1 MYTILIV
8 AAILVSLVVIHE
20 LGHFITAKLFG
31 IHVEEFGIGYP
42 PRAFTFGVW
51 GGTEYTINW
60 IPFGGF
66 VRLWDEEKST
76 KHRSNGFAAAAPW
89 KQVIVLIAGVVMNL
103 IMAWLL
109 FATALHTG
117 VQRAISAENA
127 KLDPHATL
135 TVTDVFPGSPAAA
148 AGIKP
153 GDSIVSLVD
162 PRGIALANPTPDS
175 LVQYVRARGGVRLT
189 VTYIHVLDTISATAT
204 PANAVIPN
212 APAQPAL
219 GIGTRFVS
227 TLALP
232 WHAALYE
239 ALFNTWDS
247 LVTVSQSLWDL
258 TVKSIHGTADL
269 NSVVGPIG
277 LVGVVHDASQNG
289 FGTVL
294 ALAAFISINLA
305 LINSIPVPALDG
317 GRIVLVL
324 LEAIFRRKIPDIL
337 VQAINMCGVGL
348 IVVLMVIVTYHDIIR
363 LFV

>member
-31 IHVEEFGIGYP
+31 IHVEEFGVGYP

-76 KHRSNGFAAAAPW
+76 KNRSNGFAAAKPW
-89 KQVIVLIAGVVMNL
+89 KQIVVLVAGVVMNL
-103 IMAWLL
+103 IVAWLL

-117 VQRAISAENA
+117 VQRAINADSA
-127 KLDPHATL
+127 KTDPHAML
-135 TVTDVFPGSPAAA
+135 TVTDVYPGSPAAA
-148 AGIKP
+148 AGIKS
-153 GDSIVSLVD
+153 GDSIISLVD
-162 PRGIALANPTPDS
+162 PRGVALTNPTPTT
-175 LVQYVRARGGVRLT
+175 LVKYVSARGGVRLSI
-189 VTYIHVLDTISATAT
+189 TYIHALDTITATAT
-204 PANAVIPN
+204 PANAIIPN

-232 WHAALYE
+232 WHEALYE
-239 ALFNTWDS
+239 GFFNTWDS
-247 LVTVSQSLWDL
+247 LVTVSASLWEL
-258 TVKSIHGTADL
+258 IVQSVHGTADL
-269 NSVVGPIG
+269 NSIVGPIG

-317 GRIVLVL
+317 GRVILVL
-324 LEAIFRRKIPDIL
+324 LEAIIRRKIPDIL
-337 VQAINMCGVGL
+337 VQAINLCGVVL
-348 IVVLMVIVTYHDIIR
+348 IVLLMVIVTYHDVVR